1 MKFNIVLALP
11 PEDRE
16 SFVHAQCFLETADL
30 LRYGLEDLG
39 YEVIFG
45 EGLQR
50 DHLNIILG
58 YQFLYGQKISSEYKC
73 IVYQLEELSELE
85 GWPLKNLETLMS
97 PSCVVWDF
105 SERNIDFL
113 AERGIRAVLKPLGFH
128 QKMFRIK
135 YRQNKDVDILFY
147 GSKNERRMKILKE
160 LERKF
165 NVEILC
171 GIYGHERDEWIARSK
186 IVLSI
191 YYYQTKLFDDVRI
204 GYLMNNKSFSI
215 IEDSPNKKY
224 DDFLVYIP
232 YEQLVERCEYYLN
245 NDDLRREKAKQAFQG
260 FRKYP
265 ESEFLKRA
273 LAQSF

>member
-260 FRKYP
+260 FREYP

>member
-245 NDDLRREKAKQAFQG
+245 NDDLWREKAKQAFQG

-265 ESEFLKRA
+265 ESEFLKQA

>member
-1 MKFNIVLALP
+1 M
-11 PEDRE
+11 
-16 SFVHAQCFLETADL
+16 
-30 LRYGLEDLG
+30 EDLG

-45 EGLQR
+45 EGLRR

-58 YQFLYGQKISSEYKC
+58 YQFLYGQKIPSEYKC
-73 IVYQLEELSELE
+73 IVYQLEQLSELE
-85 GWPLKNLETLMS
+85 GWPLENLETLMS
-97 PSCVVWDF
+97 PSCVIWDF

-147 GSKNERRMKILKE
+147 GSKNERRMKILNE
-160 LERKF
+160 LEQKF
-165 NVEILC
+165 NVKILC

-204 GYLMNNKSFSI
+204 GYLMNNKAFII

-224 DDFLVYIP
+224 DDFLIYIP

-245 NDDLRREKAKQAFQG
+245 NDALRFEKAEQAFQG

>member
-16 SFVHAQCFLETADL
+16 SFIHAQCFLETADL

-45 EGLQR
+45 EGLRR

-58 YQFLYGQKISSEYKC
+58 YQFLYGQKSPSEYKC
-73 IVYQLEELSELE
+73 IVYQLEQLSELE
-85 GWPLKNLETLMS
+85 GWPLENLETLTS
-97 PSCVVWDF
+97 PSCVVWDN

-113 AERGIRAVLKPLGFH
+113 AERDIRAVLKPLGFH
-128 QKMFRIK
+128 QKMCRIK
-135 YRQNKDVDILFY
+135 YGQNKDVDILFY
-147 GSKNERRMKILKE
+147 GSKNERRMKILNE
-160 LERKF
+160 LEQKF
-165 NVEILC
+165 NVKILC

-191 YYYQTKLFDDVRI
+191 YYYQTKLFDDVRV
-204 GYLMNNKSFSI
+204 GYLINNKAFII

-224 DDFLVYIP
+224 DDFLIYIP

-245 NDDLRREKAKQAFQG
+245 NDALRFEKAEQAFQG

-265 ESEFLKRA
+265 ESEFLKLA